1 VDTLLGV
8 VIGGVITFL
17 TSRWYYHRASEDLR
31 QEAKE
36 LRHYLGIT
44 LRVLQALS
52 DNKHSFV
59 INWDEHGRPIGVS
72 YHRSPPADAT
82 GQEFR
87 GCQAW
92 VAHVYLAQYLIASGV
107 LRCSRPRDL
116 AWAPAFSSMNI

>member
-1 VDTLLGV
+1 MDTLLGI

-44 LRVLQALS
+44 LQVLQAFS
-52 DNKHSFV
+52 DTRHSFV

-72 YHRSPPADAT
+72 YHATTADQVSTQDSVATTSESPD
-82 GQEFR
+82 EE
-87 GCQAW
+87 
-92 VAHVYLAQYLIASGV
+92 
-107 LRCSRPRDL
+107 DE
-116 AWAPAFSSMNI
+116 

>member
-1 VDTLLGV
+1 MDTLLGI

-52 DNKHSFV
+52 DNGRSFV
-59 INWDEHGRPIGVS
+59 INWDEHGKPIGVS
-72 YHRSPPADAT
+72 YHAPTTDQDNIQDSVDTTSESPD
-82 GQEFR
+82 EE
-87 GCQAW
+87 
-92 VAHVYLAQYLIASGV
+92 
-107 LRCSRPRDL
+107 DE
-116 AWAPAFSSMNI
+116 

>member
-1 VDTLLGV
+1 MDTLLGI

-52 DNKHSFV
+52 DNGRSFV
-59 INWDEHGRPIGVS
+59 INWDEHGKPIGVS
-72 YHRSPPADAT
+72 YHAPTTNQVNIQDSVASTSESPD
-82 GQEFR
+82 EE
-87 GCQAW
+87 
-92 VAHVYLAQYLIASGV
+92 
-107 LRCSRPRDL
+107 DE
-116 AWAPAFSSMNI
+116 

>member
-1 VDTLLGV
+1 MDTLLGV

-17 TSRWYYHRASEDLR
+17 TSRWYYHRASEELR

-44 LRVLQALS
+44 LQVLQALS

-72 YHRSPPADAT
+72 YHAPTTEQVSIQDSVDTTSESPD
-82 GQEFR
+82 EE
-87 GCQAW
+87 
-92 VAHVYLAQYLIASGV
+92 
-107 LRCSRPRDL
+107 DE
-116 AWAPAFSSMNI
+116 

>member
-1 VDTLLGV
+1 MDTLLGI

-52 DNKHSFV
+52 DNGRSFV
-59 INWDEHGRPIGVS
+59 INWDEHGKPIGVS
-72 YHRSPPADAT
+72 YHARTTDQVNIQDSVDTTSESPD
-82 GQEFR
+82 EE
-87 GCQAW
+87 
-92 VAHVYLAQYLIASGV
+92 
-107 LRCSRPRDL
+107 DE
-116 AWAPAFSSMNI
+116 